1 MSRTHR
7 HCPKPARR
15 APVVAAGALAV
26 VLASTLTG
34 CYERVVSAH
43 GFGADQYNVSEPYQS
58 QSAVDDW
65 LFGKQERTKKTLLP
79 GE

>member
-1 MSRTHR
+1 MT
-7 HCPKPARR
+7 
-15 APVVAAGALAV
+15 VTAAAAMGV
-26 VLASTLTG
+26 VLAAGMTG

-43 GFGADQYNVSEPYQS
+43 GFGADQYNVSERYQS

-79 GE
+79 GDH